1 MPKFNKGEDELETMF
16 DKWMYVLKNLYRL
29 LERPK
34 ALQDRIFKKLF
45 EQAEIARYSDDERWQ
60 YEESK
65 KIFWDNYSVME
76 TAHEKGIHEGKE
88 IGRSE
93 ANYDATPH
101 TARCWPFSAACCPAW
116 LPTAQRGK
124 AGAGCRFCCL

>member
-1 MPKFNKGEDELETMF
+1 MTKEKYINPYTDFG
-16 DKWMYVLKNLYRL
+16 
-29 LERPK
+29 
-34 ALQDRIFKKLF
+34 FKKLF

-65 KIFWDNYSVME
+65 KVFWDNYSVME

-93 ANYDATPH
+93 ANYDAARRMKTDGMSVELIAKYTGL
-101 TARCWPFSAACCPAW
+101 TAEEI
-116 LPTAQRGK
+116 GK
-124 AGAGCRFCCL
+124 L

>member
-1 MPKFNKGEDELETMF
+1 MF
-16 DKWMYVLKNLYRL
+16 DKWMFVLKNLYRL

-65 KIFWDNYSVME
+65 KVFWDNYSVME
-76 TAHEKGIHEGKE
+76 TAEMKGSDSRAKKIARRMKARGYSIEDIAAVTDLSVDE
-88 IGRSE
+88 IK
-93 ANYDATPH
+93 N
-101 TARCWPFSAACCPAW
+101 
-116 LPTAQRGK
+116 L
-124 AGAGCRFCCL
+124 